1 MNKSENQL
9 IAARYAKS
17 LLELNT
23 EGGLDNAG
31 VYRNLENIK
40 AILKSS
46 NELREA
52 LCNPVISAAD
62 KEAVIDAVFEKDT
75 DILIRNFLKLL
86 VKKNRFDLIF
96 DIIKLYN
103 NLLDKINNI
112 SKIEVI
118 SAIELDDNFRE
129 KIKNKLSEILKKEII
144 INYNTDESLIAGLVY
159 KMGDDVFDTSLKGKM
174 EKFKNAI
181 SK

>member
-1 MNKSENQL
+1 M
-9 IAARYAKS
+9 
-17 LLELNT
+17 
-23 EGGLDNAG
+23 
-31 VYRNLENIK
+31 
-40 AILKSS
+40 
-46 NELREA
+46 
-52 LCNPVISAAD
+52 
-62 KEAVIDAVFEKDT
+62 FEKDT

-129 KIKNKLSEILKKEII
+129 KIKNRLSEILKKEII

-181 SK
+181 LK

>member
-40 AILKSS
+40 AILKSA
-46 NELREA
+46 NELCEA
-52 LCNPVISAAD
+52 ICNPVTSAAA
-62 KEAVIDAVFEKDT
+62 KEAVIDAVFERDT
-75 DILIRNFLKLL
+75 AIQIRNFLKLL

-96 DIIKLYN
+96 DIIKLSI
-103 NLLDKINNI
+103 NLLDNINN
-112 SKIEVI
+112 
-118 SAIELDDNFRE
+118 
-129 KIKNKLSEILKKEII
+129 
-144 INYNTDESLIAGLVY
+144 
-159 KMGDDVFDTSLKGKM
+159 
-174 EKFKNAI
+174 
-181 SK
+181 